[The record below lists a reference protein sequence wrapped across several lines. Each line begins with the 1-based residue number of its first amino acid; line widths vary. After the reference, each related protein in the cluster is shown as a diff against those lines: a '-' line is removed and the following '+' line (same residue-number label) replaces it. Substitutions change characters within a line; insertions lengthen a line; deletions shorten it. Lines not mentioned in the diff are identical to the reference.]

1 MTPTYLLSKQVAAN
15 VTFASLFRFYMEAAA
30 IQLHDKFFVPYLDEK
45 QLQVAVQTIANSI
58 NTDYE
63 GRTPLVVIVLN
74 GAFMFGADLIKRM
87 TVNCEVAFIRV
98 SSYRGTASTGE
109 VKEEM
114 PLGADVQGRDVIVV
128 EDIVDSGLTMDNL
141 RQRMA
146 AEGANSV
153 SLCTLLFKPDAFK
166 GFFELRYVGFE
177 IPDRFVVGYGLDYD
191 GLGRNLPSI
200 YQLNV

>member
-1 MTPTYLLSKQVAAN
+1 MEVAP
-15 VTFASLFRFYMEAAA
+15 

-45 QLQVAVQTIANSI
+45 QVQAKVQSIANSI

-74 GAFMFGADLIKRM
+74 GAFIFGADLLKRL

-109 VKEEM
+109 VKEMM
-114 PLGADVQGRDVIVV
+114 PLGADVKGRDVIVV

-141 RQRMA
+141 RLRMA
-146 AEGANSV
+146 TEGANSIA
-153 SLCTLLFKPDAFK
+153 LCTLLFKPDAFK
-166 GFFELRYVGFE
+166 GVFELRYVGFE

-191 GLGRNLPSI
+191 GLGRNIPAI
-200 YQLNV
+200 YQLKV